1 MKYLSLGFILLFSS
15 TCFADDSG
23 LHLNQS
29 WQSKVIT
36 ECGDDL
42 PDMLLLSADKQYL
55 YQSCETKS
63 NMLSPS
69 LARIHIETGKRDI
82 LIYGLGR
89 ADGMRFA
96 AGGSIWLGEEQAD
109 GMVWHI
115 KDPDSLK
122 PEQRVDRFRLKSSSP
137 QIQAVL
143 QAGVFSHEGLT
154 FSQDNKY
161 LYLADEW
168 KEGCLYRLNL
178 NSQVLKV
185 YHAKKGWLI
194 IKKPSEARLEAEKLH
209 GKWYNRMED
218 MELMPDGTVL
228 ITETGTGN
236 ILKLNDLGD
245 KPSVSTY
252 LKHQDIEHPDNLEW
266 DAKRDWLWIT
276 DDSPRSELWVYDGND
291 FKRVAYHDSAE
302 ITGLE
307 SDNGTIYFNLQ
318 HRRFAPDLTMKIFQP
333 RGLN

>member
-1 MKYLSLGFILLFSS
+1 MKKLFIAALCLFSHLAY
-15 TCFADDSG
+15 ADDSG
-23 LHLNQS
+23 LHLNQG
-29 WQSKVIT
+29 WQSHIIT

-69 LARIHIETGKRDI
+69 LARIHIATGKREI

-96 AGGSIWLGEEQAD
+96 ADGSIWLGEEQAD

-115 KDPDSLK
+115 QDPDSLK
-122 PEQRVDRFRLKSSSP
+122 AEQRVDRLRLKSSSP
-137 QIQAVL
+137 QIRAVL

-154 FSQDNKY
+154 FSQNNKY

-178 NSQVLKV
+178 ASQVLKV
-185 YHAKKGWLI
+185 YHDKKGWLTI
-194 IKKPSEARLEAEKLH
+194 NTPTKARLEAEKLH
-209 GKWYNRMED
+209 GRWYNRMED
-218 MELMPDGTVL
+218 MELVPDGTIL

-236 ILKLNDLGD
+236 ILKLNDLAD
-245 KPSVSTY
+245 KPKVSVF
-252 LKHQDIEHPDNLEW
+252 LHHADIEHPDNLEW
-266 DAKRDWLWIT
+266 DEKRNWLWIT
-276 DDSPRSELWVYDGND
+276 DDSPRSELWVWDGQG
-291 FKRVAYHDSAE
+291 FKRMAYHDTAE

-318 HRRFAPDLTMKIFQP
+318 HRRFTPDLTMKIFQ
-333 RGLN
+333 

>member
-1 MKYLSLGFILLFSS
+1 MKYMLLVLSFLYVQLVI
-15 TCFADDSG
+15 ADDSDLVLQQG
-23 LHLNQS
+23 
-29 WQSKVIT
+29 WQEQIIT

-63 NMLSPS
+63 SNMQNPS
-69 LARIHIETGKRDI
+69 LARIHITTGQREI

-96 AGGSIWLGEEQAD
+96 PDGSIWLGEEQAD

-115 KDPDSLK
+115 QDPDNLK
-122 PEQRVDRFRLKSSSP
+122 AEQRVDRVRLKSSSKH
-137 QIQAVL
+137 IKAIL
-143 QAGVFSHEGLT
+143 SAGIFSHEGIT
-154 FSQDNKY
+154 FSQDGKY

-168 KEGCLYRLNL
+168 KEGCLYRLTLKND
-178 NSQVLKV
+178 VLAV
-185 YHAKKGWLI
+185 FHAQKGWLT
-194 IKKPSEARLEAEKLH
+194 IKNTKNARIEAEKL
-209 GKWYNRMED
+209 YATPFNRMED
-218 MELMPDGTVL
+218 MELMPDGTIL

-245 KPSVSTY
+245 KPNVSTY
-252 LKHQDIEHPDNLEW
+252 LHHKDIQHPDNLEW
-266 DAKRDWLWIT
+266 DEKRGWLWIT
-276 DDSPRSELWVYDGND
+276 DDSQRSELWVYNGQN
-291 FKRVAYHDSAE
+291 FKRIAYHDSAE

-318 HRRFAPDLTMKIFQP
+318 HRRFAPDLTLKIFQ
-333 RGLN
+333 